1 MKITVF
7 YVGSS
12 LLAPL
17 VRAEADINQSFDLG
31 LRLKAHNCTLPI
43 SDHRWPDVER
53 DIAESEL
60 VFLIHVTDPDNAAR
74 LAAAL
79 DRYQAC
85 HQAVVVINCMPD
97 LMQRMRMGR
106 LRGSWLTARG
116 TRDRSSEALT
126 LLRKLGAWMSHYV
139 TRNGKNGARRVNQG
153 TSQYLKLIEYI
164 PGVLRFVPATGRL
177 KDVKHYLQLFCYF
190 MQPTPTNIRQMLLYA
205 IKHYIPGYQRR
216 ITVGLPESHPVV
228 GIYHPDAPA
237 LFQSFDEYLAW
248 YNKRSG
254 ASLGQEDSAPVRK
267 FDPQQAIG
275 FLLLRPQLVSGAH
288 RHYDALI
295 RACEAEGLSVLP
307 IISTLMD
314 NRQAGEAF
322 LVDAAT
328 GQPRVSQIVSLTGFS
343 FVGGPGRNDSAA
355 AVAWLS
361 ALKRPLR
368 TAISMDMQT
377 IEQWASS
384 RIGLNPVQTTMQ
396 VAIPEIDGATEP
408 LVFAGVPSGCDQPEP
423 IPERISRIAR
433 RLARWNRLQRLPRA
447 AVRLGFIIYCFPPNK
462 GNVGTAADLDVFPSL
477 WEILRRLQAE
487 GYSVQAP
494 RSAEELRHLVLG
506 DDHSALGRVAYRL
519 PAREYWRWC
528 PYVEEIEAEWGPAP
542 GSINAH
548 GSDILIYGAQLGHVF
563 IGIQP
568 TFGYEGD
575 PTRLLMA
582 ESGAPHHG
590 FMGFY
595 CYLNHIFCADAL
607 VHVGTHGA
615 LEFMPGKQVGLSDR
629 CWPDR
634 LIGDFPNIYLYSVN
648 NPSEGTIAKRRSY
661 AELISYLTPP
671 MENAGLY
678 KELASL
684 KELIMAYRQSPDRHQ
699 RDQLYE
705 LIYHQARALHLEN
718 D

>member
-1 MKITVF
+1 
-7 YVGSS
+7 
-12 LLAPL
+12 
-17 VRAEADINQSFDLG
+17 
-31 LRLKAHNCTLPI
+31 
-43 SDHRWPDVER
+43 
-53 DIAESEL
+53 
-60 VFLIHVTDPDNAAR
+60 
-74 LAAAL
+74 
-79 DRYQAC
+79 
-85 HQAVVVINCMPD
+85 
-97 LMQRMRMGR
+97 
-106 LRGSWLTARG
+106 
-116 TRDRSSEALT
+116 
-126 LLRKLGAWMSHYV
+126 
-139 TRNGKNGARRVNQG
+139 
-153 TSQYLKLIEYI
+153 
-164 PGVLRFVPATGRL
+164 
-177 KDVKHYLQLFCYF
+177 YLQLFCYF

-205 IKHYIPGYQRR
+205 IKHYVPGHHRR
-216 ITVGLPESHPVV
+216 ITVSPPESHPVV

-248 YNKRSG
+248 YNMRGNPKHQIPNPKRLGFRDSDFGFPSKG
-254 ASLGQEDSAPVRK
+254 A
-267 FDPQQAIG
+267 FDPEQAIG
-275 FLLLRPQLVSGAH
+275 FLLLRPQLISGAH

-314 NRQAGEAF
+314 NRQAAQSF
-322 LVDAAT
+322 FVDAAT

-355 AVAWLS
+355 AVAWLA

-368 TAISMDMQT
+368 TVVSMDMQT
-377 IEQWASS
+377 IEQWSSS

-396 VAIPEIDGATEP
+396 IAIPEIDGATEP
-408 LVFAGVPSGCDQPEP
+408 LVFAGVPSGHDQPEP
-423 IPERISRIAR
+423 IPERTERIAR
-433 RLARWNRLQRLPRA
+433 RLSRWNRLQRLPRA
-447 AVRLGFIIYCFPPNK
+447 AVRLGFVIYCFPPNK
-462 GNVGTAADLDVFPSL
+462 GNVGTAADLDVFASL

-487 GYSVQAP
+487 GYTVQAP
-494 RSAEELRHLVLG
+494 ESPDQLRHLVLG
-506 DDHSALGRVAYRL
+506 DDHAALGQVAYRL
-519 PAREYWRWC
+519 PADEYWRLC

-542 GSINAH
+542 GSINTH

-575 PTRLLMA
+575 PTRLLLA
-582 ESGAPHHG
+582 ESGAPHHA

-595 CYLNHIFCADAL
+595 CYLNHIFRADAL

-699 RDQLYE
+699 REQLYG
-705 LIYHQARALHLEN
+705 LIEQQARALHLEN